1 MSKRQTLILGVV
13 AVLLIGGLIGCGAAP
28 TPTPKPTVALPQS
41 ISHAEESS
49 LAEICAGEDVGASEA
64 APYAQTSG
72 IHPIVYAQGPHGG
85 WKPSSNYR
93 IPAGWEPQ
101 ELAEA
106 ELVACIE
113 QRGETIEKCPYTLT
127 SGEAASVSRI
137 QKIAVVTL
145 REAQTGKVV
154 ATSPDIEGSL
164 PKECKES
171 EQFKAGKKSKALE
184 GGRPITEANAWLK
197 QYVEIP

>member
-1 MSKRQTLILGVV
+1 MKKIRAMTFGVA
-13 AVLLIGGLIGCGAAP
+13 AVLLIGSLIGCGAAP
-28 TPTPKPTVALPQS
+28 TPTPKPTVALPQT
-41 ISHAEESS
+41 ISHAEESR
-49 LAEICAGEDVGASEA
+49 LAEICAGEGAGTSEA
-64 APYAQTSG
+64 ASYTQTSG

-113 QRGETIEKCPYTLT
+113 QRGETIEKCSYTLT

-137 QKIAVVTL
+137 QKVAVVTL
-145 REAQTGKVV
+145 RETQTGKVV

-184 GGRPITEANAWLK
+184 GGRPVSEVNAWLK